1 MAKGTLAVGR
11 LTTTEPGS
19 SIGHSLSVT
28 IGPNEPALP
37 ENQPQRRRRLVT
49 HLACMLSPARPFDLA
64 LEEEY
69 ARFKY
74 ASIHLAHF
82 WTCVAV
88 STLTLSFAVLW
99 RADIGLAGT
108 ASSAYWRAY

>member
-1 MAKGTLAVGR
+1 MRGESGQRTRGASCRHNYLR
-11 LTTTEPGS
+11 E
-19 SIGHSLSVT
+19 
-28 IGPNEPALP
+28 E
-37 ENQPQRRRRLVT
+37 RRRRLVT